1 MTRLHEQSSA
11 EGFWDNQ
18 TRAQGVMQRLSTL
31 GDEIASW
38 RGVQAQA
45 DGLAE
50 LVTISLREGDSDLTE
65 DIGRETAELAARVA
79 DMEFQLVFSGPHDD
93 ENAIFAI
100 HAGAG
105 GSDSQDWAQM
115 LLRMYL
121 RWAER
126 KGCRASVLETSP
138 GEETGIKSAMVEV
151 TGPFAYGWLKVE
163 RGVHRLVR
171 LSPFDADHMRHTS
184 FALVEV
190 LPEPADEGAIEI
202 RDEDIRVDTFR
213 ASGHGGQNVQKV
225 ETAVRITHIPTDIV
239 VTCQNERSQGQNREV
254 AMKILQARLV
264 EREELLRAEEQ
275 ARIKGAHITAGW
287 GNQIRS
293 YVLHP
298 YRMVKDHRSGF
309 ETRDPQAVLDGE
321 IDEMLR
327 AELMRT
333 VGNGADS

>member
-1 MTRLHEQSSA
+1 MARLQEQSGNPA
-11 EGFWDNQ
+11 FWENP
-18 TRAQGVMQRLSTL
+18 TRAQGVMQRLSVL
-31 GDEIASW
+31 GQEIGAW
-38 RGVQAQA
+38 RGVEAQA
-45 DGLAE
+45 ASLAE
-50 LVTISLREGDSDLTE
+50 LVQMSLNESATELAE
-65 DIGRETAELAARVA
+65 DIGRETAELRARVA

-93 ENAIFAI
+93 QNAIFAI

-126 KGCRASVLETSP
+126 KGCRTNVLETSP
-138 GEETGIKSAMVEV
+138 GEETGIKSATVEV

-190 LPEPADEGAIEI
+190 LPEPADEGEIEI

-239 VTCQNERSQGQNREV
+239 VTCQNERSQAQNREV
-254 AMKILQARLV
+254 AMKILQARLI

-275 ARIKGAHITAGW
+275 ARIKGAHVTAGW

-298 YRMVKDHRSGF
+298 YRMVKDHRSGY

-321 IDEMLR
+321 LDDLLR
-327 AELMRT
+327 AELMNT
-333 VGNGADS
+333 VGNGGGE

>member
-1 MTRLHEQSSA
+1 MARLQEQTGA
-11 EGFWDNQ
+11 PAFWDNP
-18 TRAQGVMQRLSTL
+18 TRAQGVMQRLSVL
-31 GDEIASW
+31 GQEIGAW
-38 RGVQAQA
+38 RGVEAQA
-45 DGLAE
+45 ASLAE
-50 LVTISLREGDSDLTE
+50 LVQMSLSESATELAE
-65 DIGRETAELAARVA
+65 DIGRETAELRARVA
-79 DMEFQLVFSGPHDD
+79 EMEFQLVFSGPHDD
-93 ENAIFAI
+93 QNAIFAI

-126 KGCRASVLETSP
+126 KGCRTNVLETSP

-190 LPEPADEGAIEI
+190 LPEPADEGEVEI
-202 RDEDIRVDTFR
+202 RDEDIRIDTFR

-239 VTCQNERSQGQNREV
+239 VTCQNERSQAQNREV
-254 AMKILQARLV
+254 AMKILQARLI
-264 EREELLRAEEQ
+264 EREETLRAEEQ
-275 ARIKGAHITAGW
+275 ARIKGAHVTAGW

-298 YRMVKDHRSGF
+298 YRMVKDHRSGY

-321 IDEMLR
+321 LDDLLR
-327 AELMRT
+327 AELMNT
-333 VGNGADS
+333 VGNGGGT

>member
-1 MTRLHEQSSA
+1 
-11 EGFWDNQ
+11 
-18 TRAQGVMQRLSTL
+18 MQRLSVL
-31 GDEIASW
+31 GQEIGAW
-38 RGVQAQA
+38 RGVEAQA
-45 DGLAE
+45 ASLAE
-50 LVTISLREGDSDLTE
+50 LVQMSLSESATELAE
-65 DIGRETAELAARVA
+65 DIGRETAELRDRVA

-93 ENAIFAI
+93 QNAIFAI

-126 KGCRASVLETSP
+126 KGCRANVLETSP

-190 LPEPADEGAIEI
+190 LPEPADEGEIEI
-202 RDEDIRVDTFR
+202 RDEDIRIDTFR

-239 VTCQNERSQGQNREV
+239 VTCQNERSQAQNREV
-254 AMKILQARLV
+254 AMKILQARLI
-264 EREELLRAEEQ
+264 ERE
-275 ARIKGAHITAGW
+275 
-287 GNQIRS
+287 
-293 YVLHP
+293 
-298 YRMVKDHRSGF
+298 
-309 ETRDPQAVLDGE
+309 
-321 IDEMLR
+321 EMLR
-327 AELMRT
+327 AEGAGAHQGGARNSGLGQPDPQLCAAPVPHGQGPPQRLRDARPASRAGRRT
-333 VGNGADS
+333 GRPVAGGADEHRRDVGAFRKARTM

>member
-1 MTRLHEQSSA
+1 M
-11 EGFWDNQ
+11 
-18 TRAQGVMQRLSTL
+18 RAQGVMQRQATL
-31 GDEIASW
+31 DEEITTWRDLETQSSALIELLDMSMDEGAGDVA
-38 RGVQAQA
+38 
-45 DGLAE
+45 
-50 LVTISLREGDSDLTE
+50 E
-65 DIGRETAELAARVA
+65 DIAQETAELTAKVGEL
-79 DMEFQLVFSGPHDD
+79 EFQLVFSGPHDD
-93 ENAIFAI
+93 RSAIFAI

-126 KGCRASVLETSP
+126 RKCRATILESSP

-171 LSPFDADHMRHTS
+171 LSPFDADHLRHTS

-190 LPEPADEGAIEI
+190 LPEADGDLDVQINS
-202 RDEDIRVDTFR
+202 EDIRVDTYR
-213 ASGHGGQNVQKV
+213 ASGHGGQNVQKL
-225 ETAVRITHIPTDIV
+225 ETAIRITHIPSGIV

-254 AMKILQARLV
+254 AMKVLMARLID
-264 EREELLRAEEQ
+264 REEQIRAEEQ
-275 ARIKGAHITAGW
+275 AKIKGAHVSAGW

-298 YRMVKDHRSGF
+298 YKMVKDHRSGYQ
-309 ETRDPQAVLDGE
+309 TSDTQAVLDGE
-321 IDEMLR
+321 LDELLR
-327 AELMRT
+327 AELMNL
-333 VGNGADS
+333 VGQDAAT

>member
-1 MTRLHEQSSA
+1 MARLHQQSSA
-11 EGFWDNQ
+11 ERFWDNP
-18 TRAQGVMQRLSTL
+18 TRAQGVMQHLAVL
-31 GDEIASW
+31 NQEIEAW
-38 RGVQAQA
+38 RGVEAQA
-45 DGLAE
+45 AGLGE
-50 LVTISLREGDSDLTE
+50 LVSMSLREGDADLAE

-93 ENAIFAI
+93 QNAIFAI

-121 RWAER
+121 RWSER
-126 KGCRASVLETSP
+126 KGCRANVLETSP

-190 LPEPADEGAIEI
+190 LPEPADGGAVEI
-202 RDEDIRVDTFR
+202 RDEDIRIDTFR
-213 ASGHGGQNVQKV
+213 SSGHGGQNVQKV

-239 VTCQNERSQGQNREV
+239 VTCQNERSQAQNRDV
-254 AMKILQARLV
+254 AMKILQARLI
-264 EREELLRAEEQ
+264 EREETMRAEEQ
-275 ARIKGAHITAGW
+275 ARLKGAHVTAGW

-298 YRMVKDHRSGF
+298 YRMVKDHRSGY

-321 IDEMLR
+321 LDGLLR

-333 VGNGADS
+333 VGDGGGA